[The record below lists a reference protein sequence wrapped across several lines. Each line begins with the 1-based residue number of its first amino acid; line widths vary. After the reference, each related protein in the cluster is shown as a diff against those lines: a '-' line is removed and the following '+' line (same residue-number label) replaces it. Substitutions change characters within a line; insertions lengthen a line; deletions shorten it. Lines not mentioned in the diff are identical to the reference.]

1 MHTNILWFR
10 KNLRLHDNPAL
21 LRANESSD
29 RLVCVFIYDEIIHY
43 EQHGIESLGPYRA
56 NFLWESLVALRKA
69 LNALGNDLIILKGD
83 AAKTLRELR
92 DQTKAKTIIAQ
103 HESGYCEQLQET
115 AVRKFCELEIIG
127 GTTLLDINTLP
138 SEPASLPNSYI
149 LFRRMIEANWNE
161 KPWAVSDCCSPP
173 SILPPQPENLSIK
186 GLNQNPIG
194 NSRQSSHK
202 AAFMF
207 KGGEKAAL
215 ERLNSFIW
223 NESGLE
229 NYKETRNQLLGE
241 NYSSKLS
248 PWLANGCLSPRYV
261 YHEIRRFE
269 KEKLKNESTRWLICQ
284 LLWRDYYHFA
294 TYKHGSDLFL
304 GGGMRGQNSSK
315 KKISISQSEKIQ
327 NWCQGKTGQRF
338 VDANIKELLE
348 TGYMSNR
355 GRQSVAL
362 YLVRDLNQDW
372 RLGASW
378 FEHYLLDFEP
388 SNNYGN
394 WNFQAGIGHDIRKSN
409 GFKIDEEAKRHDPEG
424 AYQDY
429 WLGSTS

>member
-10 KNLRLHDNPAL
+10 KNLRIHDNPAL
-21 LRANESSD
+21 LKASESSE
-29 RLVCVFIYDEIIHY
+29 RLVCVFVYDEIIHY
-43 EQHGIESLGPYRA
+43 EQHGVESLGPYRA
-56 NFLWESLVALRKA
+56 SFLWESLVSLRKA
-69 LNALGNDLIILKGD
+69 LKELGNDLIILKGD
-83 AAKTLRELR
+83 AAEVLQALTEE
-92 DQTKAKTIIAQ
+92 TNAKTIFAQ
-103 HESGYCEQLQET
+103 HEGGYCEQLQET
-115 AVRKFCELEIIG
+115 AITKLCELQIVG
-127 GTTLLDINTLP
+127 GTTLLDIDTLP

-149 LFRRMIEANWNE
+149 LFRRIIEENWD
-161 KPWAVSDCCSPP
+161 KQPWAISRCCDTPKN
-173 SILPPQPENLSIK
+173 LPLQPENLITA
-186 GLNQNPIG
+186 GLEENPVED
-194 NSRQSSHK
+194 SRPQSQK
-202 AAFMF
+202 AAFTF
-207 KGGEKAAL
+207 KGGEEAAL

-223 NESGLE
+223 NENGLE

-248 PWLANGCLSPRYV
+248 PWLANGCLSPRFV
-261 YHEIRRFE
+261 YHEIRKFE
-269 KEKLKNESTRWLICQ
+269 KERLENESTRWLICQ

-304 GGGMRGQNSSK
+304 GGGMRGQSSSK
-315 KKISISQSEKIQ
+315 KKISISQTEKIQ
-327 NWCQGKTGQRF
+327 NWCQGNTGQRF
-338 VDANIKELLE
+338 VDANMKELLE

-362 YLVRDLNQDW
+362 YLVRDLGQDW

-409 GFKIDEEAKRHDPEG
+409 GFKINEEAKRHDPEG